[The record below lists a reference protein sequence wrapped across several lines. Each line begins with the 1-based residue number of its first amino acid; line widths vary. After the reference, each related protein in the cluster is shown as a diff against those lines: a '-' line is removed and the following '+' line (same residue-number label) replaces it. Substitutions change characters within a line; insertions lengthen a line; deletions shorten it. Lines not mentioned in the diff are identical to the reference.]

1 VNHPWTTSDFAGYPI
16 APVMSPQTG
25 PFFQNERRYAAA
37 KWDCAPVTGGHF
49 GGGSCSG
56 CQYPTVRE
64 VPVFG
69 GQYIGIKILI
79 YGASSM
85 NQKNA
90 DGGTQETADG
100 C

>member
-1 VNHPWTTSDFAGYPI
+1 MSTVNIEDAQAHL
-16 APVMSPQTG
+16 PQIIG
-25 PFFQNERRYAAA
+25 QV
-37 KWDCAPVTGGHF
+37 PVTGGHF